1 MRGLSRAVLGYGPEM
16 TIFDELRTDHDRQR
30 DLIAALVETQGDS
43 PERAEAFSELKA
55 ALEAHAAAEERHFY
69 TELMQFDATQEKARH
84 SVHEHEQLDD
94 LVEALEGYDRTAPA
108 WLETA
113 RDLEHKLTHH
123 LEEEERE
130 VFPMAGKVLDDDQKA
145 GLGAAYR
152 SMMDDRDA

>member
-1 MRGLSRAVLGYGPEM
+1 M
-16 TIFDELRTDHDRQR
+16 TIFDELRTDHEHQR
-30 DLIAALVETQGDS
+30 RLIGEVVDTHGDS
-43 PERAEAFSELKA
+43 DERRRLFADLKE

-94 LVEALEGYDRTAPA
+94 LVEALEGYDRSAPA

-113 RDLEHKLTHH
+113 RELEHKLTHH
-123 LEEEERE
+123 LDEEEAE

-152 SMMDDRDA
+152 SMMDDREG

>member
-1 MRGLSRAVLGYGPEM
+1 M
-16 TIFDELRTDHDRQR
+16 TIFDELRTDHEHQR
-30 DLIAALVETQGDS
+30 RLIGELVDTHGDSDERRRLLAELTAAL
-43 PERAEAFSELKA
+43 A
-55 ALEAHAAAEERHFY
+55 AHAAAEERHFY

-123 LEEEERE
+123 LDEEEAE

-152 SMMDDRDA
+152 SMMDDREG